1 MASIFTKIISGEIPC
16 HKIHEDDLFIAFL
29 DIMPVT
35 KGHVLVVPKK
45 EVDNIF
51 DNDDTTLAAML
62 PFSKKIAKA
71 IEKSFECNRVGIS
84 VIGLEVPHTHIHLMP
99 ISNLSDMDFTKG
111 KLKLEATEMSEIAEK
126 IKANLAI

>member
-1 MASIFTKIISGEIPC
+1 MASVFTNIISGEIPC

>member
-1 MASIFTKIISGEIPC
+1 MASVFTNIISGEIPC

-29 DIMPVT
+29 DIMPVN